1 MVSDR
6 VYVADIEGL
15 NLAVVVVQDQVG
27 NFPRREVD
35 PILLLLDEGV
45 HLHVVVVTMGREFDE
60 LTL

>member
-27 NFPRREVD
+27 HFPRREVD

-45 HLHVVVVTMGREFDE
+45 RLHVVVVTMGREFDE